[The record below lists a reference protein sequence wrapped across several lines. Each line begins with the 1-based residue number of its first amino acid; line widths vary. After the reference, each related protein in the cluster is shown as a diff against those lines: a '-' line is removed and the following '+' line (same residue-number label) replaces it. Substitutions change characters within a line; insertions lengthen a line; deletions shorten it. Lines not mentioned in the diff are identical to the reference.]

1 MRDATILINL
11 HPNEFSQKL
20 HYYQFVVKSD
30 ISVRSCNTL
39 TDLSAK
45 VCLLN
50 KAEDLNLSVFNM
62 ITGITESETLTKHI
76 MKMQM

>member
-1 MRDATILINL
+1 MPPTLINL
-11 HPNEFSQKL
+11 HANEYSQKL
-20 HYYQFVVKSD
+20 HYYQFVVKLD

-39 TDLSAK
+39 NDLFDK

-62 ITGITESETLTKHI
+62 IAGITESETLTKHI
-76 MKMQM
+76 S